1 MAANLRD
8 HAQSDDHRNSDRGS
22 MLNIEPEALRA
33 AASRWQ
39 LIGAGLGERAAPPVG
54 LAMSWPSAAATNSIH
69 ARAAAATGTFQTRI
83 ERNAA
88 ASNQAANAFQ
98 NHETVKASDIKDVM
112 SLVTGP
118 LHDVIGIAGS
128 VGSVS
133 SSIAGTIGQLG
144 GQAVS
149 ISTNLTSTLTNAL
162 SHAGSSPQSLSMPI
176 DHELI
181 HGGSQP
187 QTASIPSP
195 TVHPEDPSLSV
206 PNDQQPRE
214 IQAGKPE

>member
-1 MAANLRD
+1 
-8 HAQSDDHRNSDRGS
+8 
-22 MLNIEPEALRA
+22 MLSIEPEALRA

-39 LIGAGLGERAAPPVG
+39 LIGAGLGESSAPPVR

-83 ERNAA
+83 EGNAA
-88 ASNQAANAFQ
+88 ASNKAANAFQ
-98 NHETVKASDIKDVM
+98 NHETVKAGDIKDVM
-112 SLVTGP
+112 SLVTSP

-149 ISTNLTSTLTNAL
+149 VTSNLASTLTSAL

-176 DHELI
+176 DHELS
-181 HGGSQP
+181 HVGSQP
-187 QTASIPSP
+187 QPASIPSP
-195 TVHPEDPSLSV
+195 TDHPENPSVSS

-214 IQAGKPE
+214 I